1 VNACAFINTKGLLYA
16 RRRPAW
22 ADVFPN
28 HLLAKRITTPL
39 LVLHGTADEVR
50 NLQGVYD
57 PFLQA
62 LDVRQQLLATAA
74 IALPQCCCCRLLP
87 LLRFSS

>member
-50 NLQGVYD
+50 TLSIHSLSLLSLLGTCKGLYD
-57 PFLQA
+57 PFLQG
-62 LDVRQQLLATAA
+62 V
-74 IALPQCCCCRLLP
+74 I
-87 LLRFSS
+87 